1 MTIYNS
7 SFGFSEA
14 PFENKLDQRFLFL
27 GRDHGEVLAA
37 LLYFM
42 REEKGLAMVC
52 GDVGTGKTMLL
63 HAFLG
68 KLPDS
73 VQPILISN
81 PLANYRELLGYIASS
96 LEILWRGKTLLELL
110 DQIKESLS
118 AARGQGKTF
127 ILIIDEAHLLSDAS
141 LEQIRLLSNIETAEG
156 KLLQILLVGQYELSH
171 RLNLPKFRQLRQ
183 RININRFL
191 SPLPATEAWQYLEF
205 RLKKAGSLPER
216 CFTPKCK
223 KLIWKL
229 TGGLPRN
236 INHLCDT
243 ALVICMTEGRKQVD
257 PRILKKAWDALRT
270 DQIFAARLTPLPRT
284 MSLLK
289 QKRFWVPSL
298 ACLIVL
304 SLWGLMGSASI
315 QGGLEQI
322 CHKGWLGVAS
332 LFPTGASSTAPGLEG
347 CLAAVASQTTA
358 ATPAPGG
365 SVGLAAGTTQTPAL
379 PELPRPEQIHP
390 VPATGAP
397 PAEAEKLQMD
407 PPKDVPEA
415 ELKAR
420 PPESQEAAVPLE
432 PAQGA
437 AIEAPT
443 QSEPSRPNQ
452 VEAENNDTLIQIAR
466 RWFPEQERLGLLALV
481 LANPQALR
489 EDQIFAGQKLNLPGI
504 NPADQTIRLQDGR
517 VYALYGEYPSLRAL
531 QKAIA
536 NLSRHKVRYA
546 IMNDLAEED
555 RASYQVLIGAYG
567 NQQDLEQALSQVK
580 KNLSRVR

>member
-1 MTIYNS
+1 MAIYNS

-42 REEKGLAMVC
+42 QENKGLAMVC

-63 HAFLG
+63 HGFLG

-81 PLANYRELLGYIASS
+81 PLVSYRVVMGYIASS
-96 LEILWRGKTLLELL
+96 LGIPWRGKTLLELL
-110 DQIKESLS
+110 DEIKETLS
-118 AARGQGKTF
+118 AARSQGKTF

-141 LEQIRLLSNIETAEG
+141 LEQIRLLSNLETAEG

-183 RININRFL
+183 RINVNRFL
-191 SPLPATEAWQYLEF
+191 SPLPATETWQYIEF
-205 RLKKAGSLPER
+205 RLIKAGSQPER
-216 CFTPKCK
+216 CFSPKCK

-229 TGGLPRN
+229 TGGLPRR
-236 INHLCDT
+236 INQLCDT

-257 PRILKKAWDALRT
+257 PRILKKARDALRT
-270 DQIFAARLTPLPRT
+270 DQIFTARLTSLPRT

-289 QKRFWVPSL
+289 QKRFLVPSL
-298 ACLIVL
+298 ACLLLLI
-304 SLWGLMGSASI
+304 LWGLMGSASV
-315 QGGLEQI
+315 QGGLGQI
-322 CHKGWLGVAS
+322 FHKGWLVVKGLSPVR
-332 LFPTGASSTAPGLEG
+332 TSSTEPGGEG
-347 CLAAVASQTTA
+347 RLAATSS
-358 ATPAPGG
+358 PSEG
-365 SVGLAAGTTQTPAL
+365 SVGLVTGATQ
-379 PELPRPEQIHP
+379 
-390 VPATGAP
+390 VPAPVDPPKSKGDVTP
-397 PAEAEKLQMD
+397 PVSPKSPAEAEKPADLPED
-407 PPKDVPEA
+407 VTGTRTKTPPPTG
-415 ELKAR
+415 
-420 PPESQEAAVPLE
+420 QEAAVQTDPGLR
-432 PAQGA
+432 A
-437 AIEAPT
+437 AVEAST
-443 QSEPSRPNQ
+443 ASEPSRPSQ
-452 VEAENNDTLIQIAR
+452 VEAENNDTLIMIAR
-466 RWFPEQERLGLLALV
+466 RWFPEQEKLGLLALV
-481 LANPQALR
+481 LANPQALK
-489 EDQIFAGQKLNLPGI
+489 EDQIFAGQKLNLPGV

-517 VYALYGEYPSLRAL
+517 VYALYGEYPSLRDL

-536 NLSRHKVRYA
+536 HLGQHKVRYA

-567 NQQDLEQALSQVK
+567 NQQDLDQALSRVK